1 MLKLGVIMTGKESQF
16 PDGLS
21 AGVTPVDVFPL
32 LKDYFMNNFLT
43 LFI

>member
-1 MLKLGVIMTGKESQF
+1 MLKLGVIMTGKQSQF

-21 AGVTPVDVFPL
+21 AGATPVNVFQL

-43 LFI
+43 PFI